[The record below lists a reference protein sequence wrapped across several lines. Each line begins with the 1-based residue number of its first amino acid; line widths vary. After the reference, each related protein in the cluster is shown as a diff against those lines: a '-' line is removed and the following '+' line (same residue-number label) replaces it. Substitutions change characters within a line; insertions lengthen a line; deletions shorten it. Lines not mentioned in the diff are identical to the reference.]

1 MNLQKKRIEDL
12 ISVAS
17 IAALII
23 IPLLYVMRGL
33 DVTDTGFVATNQRLF
48 FGHPEHVSY
57 WFHLYLTN
65 LIGAVYDSAFGSL
78 GIASMKLASVAI
90 FLLTSILI
98 YKAYRGMIAKHIVL
112 LIIAISSFFFFADKI
127 NINHYNNL
135 SAQFCVAICY
145 FLYAGFFEG
154 KKTRFIFAGFF
165 VSIAFFT
172 RLPNCL
178 FGLFFFCVPICVAFI
193 NKERPKITLQSFILF
208 ALGVLVAGAMV
219 VVLMRAL
226 GHTQLY
232 IDSLRSLF
240 ETTSNTETK
249 YGSLHIVKRSA
260 RITIFAVLRAA
271 SFLLACGAVAFAAG
285 FIPKR
290 VPRLLALVS
299 LSTILVFAFRGF
311 GAISITAG
319 LSYILTMSSLFLP
332 DDGTKARLIALS
344 SLGSCAIFFL
354 SVGSDTGLDVSTYV
368 FPFALPAMYAILTGL
383 RPTVKGKSLELPK
396 GLSVIFI
403 SCLVC
408 LSVASFDEVYRDH
421 SRHDSLATDSQIGW
435 VLTGGPRARVLDSTI
450 REIRQRIPEGSELLV
465 WDSAGLIHYATNTL
479 PWLDNPWPVLYG
491 SDTANNGLL
500 AEMLEKK
507 AATGNLAPV
516 LLAKKN
522 PRGGG
527 WPEVSG
533 QPVFLDIITA
543 FLEKNEY
550 TPVWENDGFILYQ
563 RNIK

>member
-1 MNLQKKRIEDL
+1 MNPQKKRIEDL
-12 ISVAS
+12 LSVVS
-17 IAALII
+17 IAALVM

-48 FGHPEHVSY
+48 FSSPEHVSY

-78 GIASMKLASVAI
+78 GIVSMKLASVAI
-90 FLLTSILI
+90 FLLTATLI
-98 YKAYRGMIAKHIVL
+98 YKTYRGMIAKHLVL

-127 NINHYNNL
+127 SIIHYNNL
-135 SAQFCVAICY
+135 SALFCVIICY

-154 KKTRFIFAGFF
+154 KKTCFVVAGFF

-178 FGLFFFCVPICVAFI
+178 FGLLFFCIPIYVALFK
-193 NKERPKITLQSFILF
+193 KELPKITLRAFLLF
-208 ALGVLVAGAMV
+208 ALGALVSGAIV
-219 VVLMRAL
+219 VGIMRAL

-260 RITIFAVLRAA
+260 RITIFAVLRGG
-271 SFLLACGAVAFAAG
+271 SFLLACGAAAFMAG

-290 VPRLLALVS
+290 LPRVLALVT
-299 LSTILVFAFRGF
+299 LSVIIPFAFRGF

-319 LSYILTMSSLFLP
+319 LSYILTIASLFLP
-332 DDGTKARLIALS
+332 DDGKKARLISLS
-344 SLGSCAIFFL
+344 LLGSCAIFFL

-383 RPTVKGKSLELPK
+383 RPIVKGMRSGFPK
-396 GLSVIFI
+396 DLSVIFI

-421 SRHDSLATDSQIGW
+421 SRHDSLAKDPQIRG
-435 VLTGGPRARVLDSTI
+435 VLTGGTRARVLDSTI

-507 AATGNLAPV
+507 AAAGNLAPV

-550 TPVWENDGFILYQ
+550 APVWENDGFILYQ

>member
-1 MNLQKKRIEDL
+1 MNPQKKRIEDL

-33 DVTDTGFVATNQRLF
+33 DVTDTGFVATNQRFF

-78 GIASMKLASVAI
+78 GIVSMKLASVAI
-90 FLLTSILI
+90 FLLTATLI
-98 YKAYRGMIAKHIVL
+98 YKTYRGMIAKHLVL

-127 NINHYNNL
+127 NIIHYNNL
-135 SAQFCVAICY
+135 SALFCVAICY

-154 KKTRFIFAGFF
+154 KKICFIVAGSL

-178 FGLFFFCVPICVAFI
+178 FGLLFFCVP
-193 NKERPKITLQSFILF
+193 KKITLRAVLLF
-208 ALGVLVAGAMV
+208 ALGALVAGAIV
-219 VVLMRAL
+219 VGIMRAL

-271 SFLLACGAVAFAAG
+271 SFLLACGAAAFMAG

-290 VPRLLALVS
+290 LPRLLALIS
-299 LSTILVFAFRGF
+299 LSAILPFAFRGF
-311 GAISITAG
+311 GVISITAG
-319 LSYILTMSSLFLP
+319 LSYILTIASLFLP
-332 DDGTKARLIALS
+332 DDGKKARLISLS
-344 SLGSCAIFFL
+344 LLGSCAIFFL

-383 RPTVKGKSLELPK
+383 RPIVKGKSFELSK

-435 VLTGGPRARVLDSTI
+435 VLTGSTRARVLDSTI

-533 QPVFLDIITA
+533 QPVFLDIITP

-563 RNIK
+563 RNMKK

>member
-1 MNLQKKRIEDL
+1 MNPQKKRIEDL

-78 GIASMKLASVAI
+78 GIVSMKLASVAI
-90 FLLTSILI
+90 FLLTATLI
-98 YKAYRGMIAKHIVL
+98 YKTYRGMIAKHLVL

-127 NINHYNNL
+127 NIIHYNNL
-135 SAQFCVAICY
+135 SALFCVAICY

-154 KKTRFIFAGFF
+154 KKICFIVAGSF

-178 FGLFFFCVPICVAFI
+178 FVLLFFCVP
-193 NKERPKITLQSFILF
+193 KKITIRAFLLF
-208 ALGVLVAGAMV
+208 ALGALVSGAIV
-219 VVLMRAL
+219 VGIMRAL

-271 SFLLACGAVAFAAG
+271 SFLLACGAAAFMAG

-290 VPRLLALVS
+290 LPRLLALIS
-299 LSTILVFAFRGF
+299 LSAILPFAFRGF
-311 GAISITAG
+311 GVISITAG
-319 LSYILTMSSLFLP
+319 LSYILTIASLFLP
-332 DDGTKARLIALS
+332 DDGKKARLISLS
-344 SLGSCAIFFL
+344 LLGSCAIFFL

-383 RPTVKGKSLELPK
+383 RPIVKGKSFELSK

-435 VLTGGPRARVLDSTI
+435 VLTGSTRARVLDSTI

-533 QPVFLDIITA
+533 QPVFLDIITP

-563 RNIK
+563 RNMKK